1 MNSFEREAL
10 ENADLDRIH
19 KKALEALER
28 SKFHEENFIDPVGPY
43 SAGAVERDLQLVA
56 RREESFKARETEES
70 KINKQL
76 ADIFEAIVLEHGE
89 LSEWFG
95 ENAVTFKTSSYD
107 DYENGVDTIIEFQD
121 QDSRSA
127 SYLGLAADVT
137 FTGDPTKKFDN
148 LKKQIENGRL
158 ARVKYF
164 HSEHMNIHGQLSK
177 LPEVIIGAHR
187 KTVLELA
194 EHWISGENSLLAR
207 HKIQIMILR
216 QMSDQ
221 LKTFAMYAESIKQ
234 FEAAQIYKERLALV
248 DEILEQKQ
256 ALNIKVGYEVNDDP
270 VHFDIVMF
278 LQRWRDSMEQQ
289 KNIAA

>member
-1 MNSFEREAL
+1 MKSFEREAL

-28 SKFHEENFIDPVGPY
+28 SKFHEENFIDPIGPY
-43 SAGAVERDLQLVA
+43 SRESVERDLQLVA
-56 RREESFKARETEES
+56 KREEGFKSRETEES
-70 KINKQL
+70 RINKQL
-76 ADIFEAIVLEHGE
+76 ADIFEAVILEHGE

-95 ENAVTFKTSSYD
+95 TNAVTFKTSSYD

-121 QDSRSA
+121 QDTRAA
-127 SYLGLAADVT
+127 SYLGLAADIT

-148 LKKQIENGRL
+148 LKKGIENGRL

-187 KTVLELA
+187 KTVIELG
-194 EHWISGENSLLAR
+194 EHWISGENSILAKHR
-207 HKIQIMILR
+207 IQIMILR

-221 LKTFAMYAESIKQ
+221 LKTFALYAESVKQ
-234 FEAAQIYKERLALV
+234 IEAANIYKERLEVV
-248 DEILEQKQ
+248 DNILNEKE
-256 ALNIKVGYEVNDDP
+256 ALNKSVGYEANEDP
-270 VHFDIVMF
+270 VHFNMITF
-278 LQRWRDSMEQQ
+278 LSDWRAAMESE
-289 KNIAA
+289 KLKAA

>member
-1 MNSFEREAL
+1 MKSFEKEAL
-10 ENADLDRIH
+10 ENADLERIH
-19 KKALEALER
+19 KKALEALDR
-28 SKFHEENFIDPVGPY
+28 SKFQEENFIDPIGPY
-43 SAGAVERDLQLVA
+43 SKDAVERDLQLVEK
-56 RREESFKARETEES
+56 REESFKARETAES
-70 KINKQL
+70 RANKQL

-95 ENAVTFKTSSYD
+95 ENAVTFKTSNYD

-121 QDSRSA
+121 PDTRSA
-127 SYLGLAADVT
+127 SYLGLAADIT
-137 FTGDPTKKFDN
+137 FTGDLTKKFDN

-187 KTVLELA
+187 NTVLELA
-194 EHWISGENSLLAR
+194 EHWIAGENKQLAS

-221 LKTFAMYAESIKQ
+221 LKTFALYSESINQ
-234 FEAAQIYKERLALV
+234 NEAAKIYAERLAV
-248 DEILEQKQ
+248 VNEILDQKQ
-256 ALNIKVGYEVNDDP
+256 ALNIKLGYEVNEDP
-270 VHFDIVMF
+270 VHFEMMMF
-278 LQRWRDSMEQQ
+278 LTRWRDSMEDA
-289 KNIAA
+289 KEIAA